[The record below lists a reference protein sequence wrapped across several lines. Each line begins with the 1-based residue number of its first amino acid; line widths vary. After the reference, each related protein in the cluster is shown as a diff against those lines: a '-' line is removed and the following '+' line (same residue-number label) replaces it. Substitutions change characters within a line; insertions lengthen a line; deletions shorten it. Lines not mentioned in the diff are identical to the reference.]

1 MKELNVGA
9 IPVKDGGLLLG
20 MLTDRDIVVRSVSRG
35 DDPKTAKASDIM
47 SPEVF
52 MCYDNDDISEITEQM
67 SSKKVRRVPVINR
80 QKELVGM
87 LSLGD
92 IAKKGDRKIGAEILE
107 KVSEPSVPD
116 KT

>member
-1 MKELNVGA
+1 
-9 IPVKDGGLLLG
+9 
-20 MLTDRDIVVRSVSRG
+20 
-35 DDPKTAKASDIM
+35 M

>member
-1 MKELNVGA
+1 
-9 IPVKDGGLLLG
+9 
-20 MLTDRDIVVRSVSRG
+20 
-35 DDPKTAKASDIM
+35 
-47 SPEVF
+47 
-52 MCYDNDDISEITEQM
+52 
-67 SSKKVRRVPVINR
+67 
-80 QKELVGM
+80 M